1 MVESLLKGRYRQLA
15 EIGRGR
21 RTVSYKAHDTLL
33 NRAVVVKVL
42 REPYAAEQES
52 VDRFHNAA
60 QAIAGLS
67 HPNIV
72 PVHDIGSDR
81 DLHYVVTE
89 YVEAQNLESQ
99 LASGPPLTPEQVL
112 DIGIEVSRALG
123 AAHQEGYVHGQL
135 TPRNILLSEDG
146 RVRVSNFQV
155 IEWPLSARRR
165 EESPSARSALYLS
178 PEQAMGRRPSAASD
192 VYSLGVILYEAL
204 AGRPPFLGNTFADIA
219 EKHIRTAPE
228 RLDSVNP
235 QVPNPLSAL
244 VHRALAK
251 SAVDRYRAGTDLE
264 EALAEYRRQSSKLEF
279 LELVEAE
286 ERAAALE
293 REAITTEVGAHPA
306 AQPSGLDWVGCLI
319 GLVAFVAILGLI
331 PLWVTVFLR
340 YFA

>member
-1 MVESLLKGRYRQLA
+1 MVESLLKGRYRHLT
-15 EIGRGR
+15 EIGRGK
-21 RTVSYKAHDTLL
+21 RTVSYKGHDTLL

-42 REPYAAEQES
+42 REPYAAEQDS

-72 PVHDIGSDR
+72 SVHDIGSDR

-89 YVEAQNLESQ
+89 YVEAQNLESV
-99 LASGPPLTPEQVL
+99 LASEAPLTPAQAL
-112 DIGIEVSRALG
+112 DIGIQVCSALG
-123 AAHQEGYVHGQL
+123 AAHQEGYIHGQL
-135 TPRNILLSEDG
+135 TPRNILLSEDR
-146 RVRVSNFQV
+146 RVKVSDFQV
-155 IEWPLSARRR
+155 MEWPLSAPRR
-165 EESPSARSALYLS
+165 EESPSLRVALYLS

-204 AGRPPFLGNTFADIA
+204 AGRPPFLGDTFAEIA
-219 EKHIRTAPE
+219 EKHIRAAPG

-235 QVPNPLSAL
+235 QVPSPLSA
-244 VHRALAK
+244 VIHRALAK
-251 SAVDRYRAGTDLE
+251 SSVDRYRTGNDLK
-264 EALAEYRRQSSKLEF
+264 EALAEYRRESSKLEF

-293 REAITTEVGAHPA
+293 REATATEVEAYPA
-306 AQPSGLDWVGCLI
+306 EQPAGPDWVGCLI
-319 GLVAFVAILGLI
+319 GVVALVAVLGLI